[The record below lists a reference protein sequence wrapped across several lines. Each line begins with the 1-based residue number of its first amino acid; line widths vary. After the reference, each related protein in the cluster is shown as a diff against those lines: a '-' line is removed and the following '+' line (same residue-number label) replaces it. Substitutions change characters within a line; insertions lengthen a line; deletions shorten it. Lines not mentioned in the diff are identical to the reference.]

1 MAVGTS
7 SGILSTRV
15 RNEVNTT
22 EEEEQPTIL
31 PGAFFARAPAVEK
44 RVRPEIEAKK
54 VEVAAEKRKK
64 LTKWDQYMRKFE
76 YVKALDAVLSSRSVR
91 DIIALIEE
99 LHARSDLPIA
109 IKGRSDKEL
118 EPLISF
124 VTFYISD
131 PLYTN
136 TLVTVATLILD
147 LYADQVGKSSLIDSQ
162 LLKLKQCLDTE
173 IEMQQNVFSVMGMLD
188 SIVANSEN

>member
-15 RNEVNTT
+15 RNEVVLRLICDEQNTT

-76 YVKALDAVLSSRSVR
+76 YVKALDAVLSVSVSDKSDNQSRSVR

-109 IKGRSDKEL
+109 IKGR
-118 EPLISF
+118 
-124 VTFYISD
+124 
-131 PLYTN
+131 
-136 TLVTVATLILD
+136 
-147 LYADQVGKSSLIDSQ
+147 
-162 LLKLKQCLDTE
+162 
-173 IEMQQNVFSVMGMLD
+173 
-188 SIVANSEN
+188 